1 LLLGFA
7 DDGGGTDLEISKERA
22 ESVAEQFNGIT
33 PSVVTGF
40 GSQIPVA
47 SNASEEGREKNRRV
61 ALWLKK

>member
-7 DDGGGTDLEISKERA
+7 DDGVGTDLEISKERA

-33 PSVVTGF
+33 PPVVTGF
-40 GSQIPVA
+40 GSQIHVA
-47 SNASEEGREKNRRV
+47 SSASEEGREKNRRV